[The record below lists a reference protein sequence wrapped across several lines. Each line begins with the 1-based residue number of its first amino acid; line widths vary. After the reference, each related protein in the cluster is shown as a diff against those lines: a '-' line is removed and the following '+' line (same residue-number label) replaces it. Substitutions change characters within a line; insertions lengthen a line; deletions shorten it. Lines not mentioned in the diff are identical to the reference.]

1 MNPKG
6 FADTLGMLCHHRWRA
21 SWARGLFDLEGAA
34 NRSSL
39 HVNPFYSVVTMRIIM
54 LKEFHKQVEKIRA
67 KTKQHDL

>member
-34 NRSSL
+34 NRA
-39 HVNPFYSVVTMRIIM
+39 HYM
-54 LKEFHKQVEKIRA
+54 LIRF
-67 KTKQHDL
+67 TLS